1 MRWLKHSLA
10 DEWAD
15 PAIGATMST
24 MNSSHALGDLTW
36 TEVRDS
42 PRIVLIPVGSL
53 EQHGPHLPLDTDTRI
68 ATAIAEHVCELREDL
83 VVGPSV
89 GIGASGEHAGFEGT
103 LSIGTDALTTVLV
116 ELARS
121 ADAFAGVVFVN
132 GHGGNRDALLAAR
145 AILRL
150 EARTVIAWSPSIPG
164 GDAHA
169 GRSET
174 SILLAID
181 PECVRTDL
189 MEAGATAPLD
199 ELLDDLQSG
208 GVKSVSENGVLGD
221 PTTATAEH
229 GNELF
234 LGLIADL
241 ALTIDKVFP
250 R

>member
-1 MRWLKHSLA
+1 
-10 DEWAD
+10 
-15 PAIGATMST
+15 MSD
-24 MNSSHALGDLTW
+24 MASPHALGDLTW
-36 TEVRDS
+36 TDVRNS

-83 VVGPSV
+83 VVGPAV
-89 GIGASGEHAGFEGT
+89 AIGASGEHAGFDGT
-103 LSIGTDALTTVLV
+103 LSIGTDALTTMLV

-121 ADAFAGVVFVN
+121 ADAFTGVVFVN

-150 EARTVIAWSPSIPG
+150 EARIVVAWSPSIPG

-181 PECVRTDL
+181 PECVRNDAI
-189 MEAGATAPLD
+189 EAGATAPLS
-199 ELLDDLQSG
+199 ELLEDLQTG
-208 GVKSVSENGVLGD
+208 GVKSVSDNGVLGD
-221 PTTATAEH
+221 PTTATAEY